1 MGRGWGEGLKNRAF
15 GEEFREYL
23 QESPNILLQDLSQGR
38 GCCQSLSLSGGSL
51 LPYFLGG
58 LNQSFG
64 SGIYPWQ
71 VEMGH
76 VRIFNKTSEDGDQ
89 SQVPQQERQSFSY
102 RIMD

>member
-1 MGRGWGEGLKNRAF
+1 MMGEGLKNRAF
-15 GEEFREYL
+15 GEESREYL
-23 QESPNILLQDLSQGR
+23 QEEGPNILLQDLSQGR
-38 GCCQSLSLSGGSL
+38 GCCQSLSFYGGSL
-51 LPYFLGG
+51 LPYFLGV

-64 SGIYPWQ
+64 RGIYPWQ

-76 VRIFNKTSEDGDQ
+76 VWIFNKASQDRDQ